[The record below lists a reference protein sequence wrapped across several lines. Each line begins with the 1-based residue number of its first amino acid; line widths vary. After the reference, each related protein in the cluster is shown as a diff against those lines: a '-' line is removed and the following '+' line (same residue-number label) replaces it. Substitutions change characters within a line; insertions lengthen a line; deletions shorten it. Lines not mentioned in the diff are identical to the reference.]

1 MNPYDVI
8 RRPVITEKNTYQM
21 EQGKYTFEVARPA
34 NKIQIKQAV
43 ELAFGVKVTDVH
55 TCMMPPK
62 ERRQGRIIGHTTPWK
77 KAVVTLKPGQ
87 RIEIFEGV

>member
-8 RRPVITEKNTYQM
+8 RRPVITEKNTYQN
-21 EQGKYTFEVARPA
+21 EQGKYTFEVARSA

-43 ELAFGVKVTDVH
+43 ETAFGVKVAEVNTSMV
-55 TCMMPPK
+55 PAK
-62 ERRQGRIIGHTTPWK
+62 ERRRGRIIGHTTPWK

-87 RIEIFEGV
+87 RIEVFEGV